1 MSSAPGRPLT
11 ATVTAASDKAP
22 APSWLS
28 RWRARPWWPWAKRL
42 VLGGFFLFVLTLL
55 VFQARSIQWR
65 EVFDTVRGYPVSVVA
80 LAAVLGATS
89 HLIYS
94 GFDLVG
100 RHYTGHRLRAPTVM
114 AITFVSY
121 AFNLNLGTVVGAVA
135 MRVRLYSRLGL
146 DAATITRIVGLSM
159 LTNWLGYFLLAGL
172 AFLWWPLALPADWHI
187 GIGALRAVGA
197 ALVAVSLGYLGLC
210 ALSTRREWTVRG
222 HAIALPGLRVA
233 IVQLLLST
241 ANWAVMGAT
250 MYVLLQGKVAYPM
263 ALGVLLIG
271 AVAGLL
277 SRVPAGLGVL
287 EAVFM
292 ALLSSKMA
300 DSALVAAVLLYR
312 AVYYW
317 APLLVAALL
326 YLAME
331 AAAKKLAVQQ
341 DPGARP
347 AVTAIR

>member
-1 MSSAPGRPLT
+1 MNAAIAPSHP
-11 ATVTAASDKAP
+11 AASDKAP
-22 APSWLS
+22 SLLS
-28 RWRARPWWPWAKRL
+28 RWSAKPWWPWAKRI
-42 VLGGFFLFVLTLL
+42 VLGGFFVFVVGMLAI
-55 VFQARSIQWR
+55 QARAIQWS
-65 EVFDTVRGYPVSVVA
+65 EVFDTMRAYPASVVLIA
-80 LAAVLGATS
+80 ALLAALS

-94 GFDLVG
+94 SFDLVG
-100 RHYTGHRLRAPTVM
+100 RHYTGHPLRAPTVM

-146 DAATITRIVGLSM
+146 DAATIARIVGTSM

-172 AFLWWPLALPADWHI
+172 AFVWWPLALPADWHV
-187 GIGALRAVGA
+187 GIGALRVLGA
-197 ALVAVSLGYLGLC
+197 ALVAVSLGYLVLC
-210 ALSTRREWTVRG
+210 AISKRREWTVRG
-222 HAIALPGLRVA
+222 HEIALPSLRVA
-233 IVQLLLST
+233 IVQVMLST

-250 MYVLLQGKVAYPM
+250 MFVLLQGKVAYPM

-292 ALLSSKMA
+292 AMLSAQMTN
-300 DSALVAAVLLYR
+300 SALVAAVLLYR

-317 APLLVAALL
+317 APLVVATVL

-331 AAAKKLAVQQ
+331 ASAKRLAVKVVGE
-341 DPGARP
+341 GAAAPP
-347 AVTAIR
+347 A

>member
-1 MSSAPGRPLT
+1 MNAAAEPASP
-11 ATVTAASDKAP
+11 AASGE
-22 APSWLS
+22 APSLLS
-28 RWRARPWWPWAKRL
+28 RWRAKPWWPWAKRI
-42 VLGGFFLFVLTLL
+42 VLGGFFVFVVALL
-55 VFQARSIQWR
+55 VIQARAIHWGD
-65 EVFDTVRGYPVSVVA
+65 VFDTMRAYPASVVL
-80 LAAVLGATS
+80 LAAVLAAAS

-94 GFDLVG
+94 SFDLVG
-100 RHYTGHRLRAPTVM
+100 RHYTGHALRAPTVM

-146 DAATITRIVGLSM
+146 DVATIARIVGTSM

-172 AFLWWPLALPADWHI
+172 AFIWWPLALPADWHV
-187 GIGALRAVGA
+187 GIGVLRMLGA
-197 ALVAVSLGYLGLC
+197 ALVAVSLGYLALC
-210 ALSTRREWTVRG
+210 AFSKRREWTVRG
-222 HAIALPGLRVA
+222 HEIALPSLRVA
-233 IVQLLLST
+233 IVQLLLSS

-287 EAVFM
+287 EAVFV
-292 ALLSSKMA
+292 ALLSAQMA
-300 DSALVAAVLLYR
+300 DSALIAAVLLYR

-317 APLLVAALL
+317 APLVVAALL
-326 YLAME
+326 YLVME
-331 AAAKKLAVQQ
+331 ASAKKLAVN
-341 DPGARP
+341 DSGASDS
-347 AVTAIR
+347 IRAGG

>member
-1 MSSAPGRPLT
+1 MNAAIAPSHS
-11 ATVTAASDKAP
+11 AASGKAP
-22 APSWLS
+22 SLLS
-28 RWRARPWWPWAKRL
+28 RWSAKPWWPWAKRI
-42 VLGGFFLFVLTLL
+42 VLGGFFVFVVAMLAI
-55 VFQARSIQWR
+55 QARAIQWH
-65 EVFDTVRGYPVSVVA
+65 EVFDAMRAYPASVVLIA
-80 LAAVLGATS
+80 ALLAAAS

-94 GFDLVG
+94 SFDLVG
-100 RHYTGHRLRAPTVM
+100 RHYTGHSLRAPTVM

-146 DAATITRIVGLSM
+146 DAAVIARIVGTSM

-172 AFLWWPLALPADWHI
+172 AFIWWPLALPADWHV
-187 GIGALRAVGA
+187 GIGALRVLGA
-197 ALVAVSLGYLGLC
+197 ALVAMSLGYLAMC
-210 ALSTRREWTVRG
+210 AISKRREWTVRG
-222 HAIALPGLRVA
+222 HEIALPSLRVA
-233 IVQLLLST
+233 IVQVLLST

-292 ALLSSKMA
+292 AMLSTQMA
-300 DSALVAAVLLYR
+300 GSALVAAVLLYR

-317 APLLVAALL
+317 APLVVATLL

-331 AAAKKLAVQQ
+331 ASAKRLAVKAA
-341 DPGARP
+341 DEDLPVPRG
-347 AVTAIR
+347 